1 MERIKKSLAA
11 YSLLLFLALTNIHLK
26 AQENKEANTVF
37 SKLSTLDINFKDFGF
52 FVAPAYSLTQMAEE
66 PNSLFHV
73 RGGFNYKDKWSIG
86 GYFNTALDEFDL
98 DLEDQIELDL
108 NYWSVGGF
116 IEYTLYSKKML
127 HLTFPLYIGY
137 AELEADN
144 DFEGNDYGDY
154 DELEFFEI
162 EPSALLELNL
172 HKHIRFNIGAG
183 YRFSLPMDE
192 GYFNDPTISGFTAN
206 FGLKFGLFR

>member
-1 MERIKKSLAA
+1 MSTKSKN
-11 YSLLLFLALTNIHLK
+11 SCSWILFFFLGLTHIHLK
-26 AQENKEANTVF
+26 AQKNREA
-37 SKLSTLDINFKDFGF
+37 STLFNKPSTVDLNLKDFGF
-52 FVAPAYSLTQMAEE
+52 FVAPAYNLTQMAEE
-66 PNSLFHV
+66 TNSLFHV
-73 RGGFNYKDKWSIG
+73 RGGFNYKDKLSIG

-98 DLEDQIELDL
+98 DLEDQIELNL
-108 NYWSVGGF
+108 HYWSVGGF

-137 AELEADN
+137 AELETDN

-172 HKHIRFNIGAG
+172 HKHIRFNLGAG
-183 YRFSLPMDE
+183 YRFSLPMNE
-192 GYFNDPTISGFTAN
+192 GYFNDPTISGFTTN